1 MQINMVTR
9 QLQTID
15 QVPRPSGSGT
25 QPWTMV
31 LLLALAK
38 PVHIANRTDIDRIDI
53 ASRPLA
59 DKAVPE
65 QCLAPGQ
72 L

>member
-1 MQINMVTR
+1 MKMVTR

-38 PVHIANRTDIDRIDI
+38 PGHIASRTDIDTIDM
-53 ASRPLA
+53 AYRPFA
-59 DKAVPE
+59 DKAVTQ
-65 QCLAPGQ
+65 QCLARE
-72 L
+72 